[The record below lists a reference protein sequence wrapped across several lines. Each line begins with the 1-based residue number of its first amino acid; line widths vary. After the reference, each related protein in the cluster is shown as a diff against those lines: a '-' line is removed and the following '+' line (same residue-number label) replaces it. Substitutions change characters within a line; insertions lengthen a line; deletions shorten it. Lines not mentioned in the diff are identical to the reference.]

1 MTARLQLGTLCCTIV
16 FRSKYPVY
24 DRENSEVI
32 VMEYKCAK
40 RLEHFTT
47 GIFAALD
54 EKKNQLIREGRTV
67 YNLSVGT
74 PDFAPPKHIMDAVS
88 EAVAD
93 PVNYR
98 YSLIDSQEMLD
109 AVVDYYADRYN
120 TVISA
125 DEVTGVHG
133 TQEGMGHLGM
143 AICNPGDVV
152 LLPDPGYPVFEA
164 GSYLGGAEIHYYP
177 LLKENDFLPVIED
190 IPEEL
195 LKRTRYIV
203 LSYPSNPVGAVAPK
217 SMYEKMIQYA
227 NKYGF
232 LIINDNAYSDIIFD
246 GREGFSF
253 LSIPGAKDVGV
264 EFFSLSKSYDVTGFR
279 ISFCIGNKS
288 VIDALKLLRS
298 QYDFGMSYPV
308 QKAAVAALKGPRDSV
323 ITQCQKYQNR
333 RDALLGGV
341 RKYGWN
347 VPDSQGTM
355 FVWLPVPEGYT
366 SQSFCEALID
376 KAGVVGTP
384 GTAFG
389 PMGEG
394 YVRFALVKP
403 AEELAAIADIIGRSG
418 VLN

>member
-1 MTARLQLGTLCCTIV
+1 MQYEHSSRL
-16 FRSKYPVY
+16 
-24 DRENSEVI
+24 D
-32 VMEYKCAK
+32 
-40 RLEHFTT
+40 HFTT

-54 EKKNQLIREGRTV
+54 EKKNRLIKEGKTV

-74 PDFAPPKHIMDAVS
+74 PDFEPPKHIMEVVA
-88 EAVAD
+88 EAVMQ
-93 PVNYR
+93 PENYK
-98 YSLIDSQEMLD
+98 YSLIDSEEMLN

-120 TVISA
+120 TDISI
-125 DEVTGVHG
+125 DEITGVHG

-143 AICNPGDVV
+143 AMCNPGDVV
-152 LLPDPGYPVFEA
+152 LLPDPGYPIFEA
-164 GSYLGGAEIHYYP
+164 GSYFGQADIHYYP
-177 LLKENDFLPVIED
+177 LVKENDFLPVIED

-195 LKRTRYIV
+195 LKRTKYIV
-203 LSYPSNPVGAVAPK
+203 LSYPSNPVGAAAPK
-217 SMYEKMIQYA
+217 SMYEKMIEYA

-232 LIINDNAYSDIIFD
+232 FIINDNAYSDIIFD

-253 LSIPGAKDVGV
+253 LSLPGAKEVGV
-264 EFFSLSKSYDVTGFR
+264 EFFSLSKSFNVTGFR

-288 VIDALKLLRS
+288 IIDALKLLRS

-308 QKAAVAALKGPRDSV
+308 QKAAIAALRGPRDSV
-323 ITQCQKYQNR
+323 KEQCVKYQQR
-333 RDALLGGV
+333 RDAFLGGL
-341 RKYGWN
+341 RKFGWN

-366 SQSFCEALID
+366 SGSFCEALID

-403 AEELAAIADIIGRSG
+403 EEELAHIAEVIGQSG
-418 VLN
+418 LF

>member
-1 MTARLQLGTLCCTIV
+1 MQYEHSSRL
-16 FRSKYPVY
+16 
-24 DRENSEVI
+24 D
-32 VMEYKCAK
+32 
-40 RLEHFTT
+40 HFTT

-54 EKKNQLIREGRTV
+54 EKKNRLIKEGKTV

-74 PDFAPPKHIMDAVS
+74 PDFEPPKHIM
-88 EAVAD
+88 EAVAEAVMQ
-93 PVNYR
+93 PENYK
-98 YSLIDSQEMLD
+98 YSLIDSEEMLN

-120 TVISA
+120 TDISI
-125 DEVTGVHG
+125 DEITGVHG

-143 AICNPGDVV
+143 AMCNPGDVV
-152 LLPDPGYPVFEA
+152 LLPDPGYPIFEA
-164 GSYLGGAEIHYYP
+164 GSYFGQADIHYYP
-177 LLKENDFLPVIED
+177 LVKENDFLPVIED

-195 LKRTRYIV
+195 LKRTKYIV
-203 LSYPSNPVGAVAPK
+203 LSYPSNPVGAAAPK
-217 SMYEKMIQYA
+217 SMYEKMIEYA

-232 LIINDNAYSDIIFD
+232 FIINDNAYSDIIFD
-246 GREGFSF
+246 GIEGFSF
-253 LSIPGAKDVGV
+253 LSLPGAKEVGV
-264 EFFSLSKSYDVTGFR
+264 EFFSLSKSFNVTGFR

-288 VIDALKLLRS
+288 IIDALKLLRS

-308 QKAAVAALKGPRDSV
+308 QKAAIAALRGPRDSV
-323 ITQCQKYQNR
+323 KEQCVKYQQR
-333 RDALLGGV
+333 RDAFLGGL
-341 RKYGWN
+341 RKFGWN

-366 SQSFCEALID
+366 SGSFCEALID

-403 AEELAAIADIIGRSG
+403 EEELAHIAEVIGQSG
-418 VLN
+418 LF